1 MRELSTRFPPPSGTP
16 SLALRVE
23 LLELNCSSLANL
35 LGEMI
40 ATCELPRN
48 QEHQIWELAPM
59 LARWKQYLSNIE
71 NPVFPEG
78 AD

>member
-1 MRELSTRFPPPSGTP
+1 
-16 SLALRVE
+16 
-23 LLELNCSSLANL
+23 
-35 LGEMI
+35 MI